1 MEFLAVVFDV
11 SNKGICVFFARKYSD
26 SVTHDIEVTRA
37 IQFATLAENKSVVE
51 IELVEFQFFVGI
63 LADGL
68 ENLFDD
74 FCVMEEGW
82 SKVELESVSLN
93 DLCSATDL
101 AGALDDSN
109 VDTCLCKKK

>member
-11 SNKGICVFFARKYSD
+11 SNKGICVLFARKYSD
-26 SVTHDIEVTRA
+26 PVTHDIKVTRA
-37 IQFATLAENKSVVE
+37 IQFTTLSENESVVE
-51 IELVEFQFFVGI
+51 IELVEFQFLMGV

-74 FCVMEEGW
+74 FCVMEERW
-82 SKVELESVSLN
+82 SKVELESVSLD

-101 AGALDDSN
+101 AGAFDDSN
-109 VDTCLCKKK
+109 VDACLCEEE